1 MSFVADFHIHSKYSR
16 ATSKNMDIP
25 HLAEMAK
32 LKGINLVGTGDF
44 THPLWLEE
52 LKTSL
57 IPEGGGLYRFG
68 DTLFVLT
75 TEVNNIF
82 YQGGRGRKVH
92 NIIFVPD
99 FAVAEKLNRK
109 LGKFGDLYSDGR
121 PILKLSARDLV
132 EIVLEVSEDTF
143 VVPAHIWTPWF
154 SLFGAN
160 SGFDSLEEC
169 FGGYTRYIYALETG
183 LSSDPEMNWR
193 VSSLDRFTLISNS
206 DAHSPSRLG
215 REANVFSEL
224 LTLGEIKT
232 ALKAKDKKKFLYTIE
247 FFPEEGKYHYDGHR
261 RCGISFSPS
270 ESRRHKDICPKCGEK
285 LTIGVMH
292 RVENLGDREEGF
304 IPEGSIPFKRVIPL
318 AEIIG
323 EVLNQSRDSKGAED
337 RYRAI
342 AGRLGGE
349 FRVLLEAS
357 SEELSSSVSPEISEA
372 IMRTRGERVKI
383 ECGYDGVY
391 GKISILGEEKKEE
404 QLDLF

>member
-16 ATSKNMDIP
+16 ATSKSMDIP
-25 HLAEMAK
+25 HLAQMAK
-32 LKGINLVGTGDF
+32 LKGINLVSTGDF
-44 THPLWLEE
+44 THPLWLKE
-52 LKTSL
+52 LKASL
-57 IPEGGGLYRFG
+57 VPEEDGLYRF
-68 DTLFVLT
+68 DETLFVLT
-75 TEVNNIF
+75 AEVSNIF
-82 YQGGRGRKVH
+82 HQGGKGRRIH
-92 NIIFVPD
+92 NIIFAGD
-99 FAVAEKLNRK
+99 FAVAEKLNRT

-121 PILKLSARDLV
+121 PILKLSASDLV
-132 EIVLEVSEDTF
+132 EIVLEVSEDAF

-169 FGGYTRYIYALETG
+169 FGSYTRYIYALETG

-215 REANVFSEL
+215 REANVFSER
-224 LTLGEIKT
+224 LTLGEIKRV
-232 ALKAKDKKKFLYTIE
+232 LKRGDKKKFLYTIE
-247 FFPEEGKYHYDGHR
+247 FFPQEGKYHYDGHR
-261 RCGISFSPS
+261 QCDISFSPS
-270 ESRRHKDICPKCGEK
+270 ESRTHKDICPKCGKK

-304 IPEGSIPFKRVIPL
+304 VPEGSIPFKRVVPL
-318 AEIIG
+318 AEIIA
-323 EVLNQSRDSKGAED
+323 EVLNQGRDSKGVED

-357 SEELSSSVSPEISEA
+357 SEELSRSVSPEINEA
-372 IMRTRGERVKI
+372 IMRVREGRVKI

-391 GKISILGEEKKEE
+391 GKISILGEKKKAA

>member
-16 ATSKNMDIP
+16 ATSKNMDMP
-25 HLAEMAK
+25 HLAEMAR

-52 LKTSL
+52 LKASL
-57 IPEGGGLYRFG
+57 IPEEGGLYRFG

-75 TEVNNIF
+75 AEVNNIF
-82 YQGGRGRKVH
+82 YRGGKGRRIH
-92 NIIFVPD
+92 NIIFAGD

-109 LGKFGDLYSDGR
+109 LGRFGDLYSDGR
-121 PILKLSARDLV
+121 PILKLSASDLV
-132 EIVLEVSEDTF
+132 EIVLEASEDAF

-169 FGGYTRYIYALETG
+169 FGSYTRYIYALETG
-183 LSSDPEMNWR
+183 LSSDPGMNWR

-215 REANVFSEL
+215 REANVFSER
-224 LTLGEIKT
+224 LTLGEIKRV
-232 ALKAKDKKKFLYTIE
+232 LKGKDRKKFLYTIE
-247 FFPEEGKYHYDGHR
+247 FFPQEGKYHYDGHR
-261 RCGISFSPS
+261 QCGISFSPS
-270 ESRRHKDICPKCGEK
+270 ESRTHKDICPKCGEK

-304 IPEGSIPFKRVIPL
+304 VPEGSIPFKRIVPL
-318 AEIIG
+318 AEIIA
-323 EVLNQSRDSKGAED
+323 EVLNQGRDSKGVED

-349 FRVLLEAS
+349 FRVLLEAPP
-357 SEELSSSVSPEISEA
+357 EELSHSVSPEINEA
-372 IMRTRGERVKI
+372 IMRVREERVKI

-391 GKISILGEEKKEE
+391 GKISILTEKKKEE

>member
-16 ATSKNMDIP
+16 ATSKSMDIP
-25 HLAEMAK
+25 HLAQMAK
-32 LKGINLVGTGDF
+32 LKGINLVSTGDF
-44 THPLWLEE
+44 THPLWLKE
-52 LKTSL
+52 LKASL
-57 IPEGGGLYRFG
+57 VPEEDGLYRF
-68 DTLFVLT
+68 DETLFVLT
-75 TEVNNIF
+75 AEVSNIF
-82 YQGGRGRKVH
+82 HQGGKGRRIH
-92 NIIFVPD
+92 NIIFAGD
-99 FAVAEKLNRK
+99 FAVAEKLNRT

-121 PILKLSARDLV
+121 PILKLSASDLV
-132 EIVLEVSEDTF
+132 EIVLEVSEDAF

-169 FGGYTRYIYALETG
+169 FGSYTRYIYALETG

-215 REANVFSEL
+215 REANVFSER
-224 LTLGEIKT
+224 LTLGEIKRV
-232 ALKAKDKKKFLYTIE
+232 LRGKDKKKFLYTIE
-247 FFPEEGKYHYDGHR
+247 FFPQEGKYHYDGHR
-261 RCGISFSPS
+261 QCSISFSPS
-270 ESRRHKDICPKCGEK
+270 ESRTHKDICPKCGKK

-304 IPEGSIPFKRVIPL
+304 VPEGSIPFQRIVPL
-318 AEIIG
+318 VEIIAG
-323 EVLNQSRDSKGAED
+323 VLNQSRDSKGVED

-357 SEELSSSVSPEISEA
+357 PEELSRSVSPEINEA
-372 IMRTRGERVKI
+372 IMRVREGRVKI

-391 GKISILGEEKKEE
+391 GKISMLGEEKKKE